1 MLDRAFSQFKQTGNL
16 PPLRLL
22 QNQGSGVFSISS
34 NTEDCENG
42 MQHTISRIPQQA
54 TPAKRQT

>member
-1 MLDRAFSQFKQTGNL
+1 MLDQAFHQFNQTGYI
-16 PPLRLL
+16 PSLRIL

-34 NTEDCENG
+34 IAEDCENG

-54 TPAKRQT
+54 TPRKRQT